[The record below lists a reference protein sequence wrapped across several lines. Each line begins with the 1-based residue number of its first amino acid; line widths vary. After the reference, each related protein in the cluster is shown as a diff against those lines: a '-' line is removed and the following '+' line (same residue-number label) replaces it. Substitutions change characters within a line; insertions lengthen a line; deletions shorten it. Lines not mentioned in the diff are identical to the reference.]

1 MTVVTESPPTQ
12 SSTAQPKRSDDR
24 LITLKGDWAHFKL
37 IQQGC
42 EQNSGTQLFYFDGTI
57 EILMPG
63 RPHEIFSH
71 IIGYLLSGFLAHQG
85 ILFSA
90 LGSANQEAEGTAA
103 SQPDQSYCIGSVKP
117 IPDLSIEINS
127 RFATEVVFT
136 SGGIDKLQRY
146 QAIGVPEVWFWEDGT
161 LRLYHLRVDGYERIE
176 QSELEGLKTL
186 DLTILKRHIM
196 MAETNQG
203 EAILSFTTYA
213 STKKST

>member
-1 MTVVTESPPTQ
+1 MTVATESPPTQ
-12 SSTAQPKRSDDR
+12 SSTAQTKPSDDR

-63 RPHEIFSH
+63 RSHAMFSH
-71 IIGYLLSGFLAHQG
+71 MIGFFVTCFLAYQG
-85 ILFSA
+85 GRFFPFGAADQFI
-90 LGSANQEAEGTAA
+90 EGIAA

-117 IPDLSIEINS
+117 IPDLSIE
-127 RFATEVVFT
+127 VVFT
-136 SGGIDKLQRY
+136 SGGLDKLQRY

-176 QSELEGLKTL
+176 QSELEGLRTL
-186 DLTILKRHIM
+186 DLSILKRHIM

-203 EAILSFTTYA
+203 EAILSFTNYA
-213 STKKST
+213 AIKTKE

>member
-1 MTVVTESPPTQ
+1 MTVTTESPPTQ
-12 SSTAQPKRSDDR
+12 SSTAQTKRLDDR
-24 LITLKGDWAHFKL
+24 LITLKGDWAHFKM

-71 IIGYLLSGFLAHQG
+71 IIGYLLSCFLAHQG

-117 IPDLSIEINS
+117 IPDLSIE
-127 RFATEVVFT
+127 VVFT

-161 LRLYHLRVDGYERIE
+161 LRLYHLRVDGYESIE

-186 DLTILKRHIM
+186 DLSILKRHIM

-213 STKKST
+213 STKK

>member
-1 MTVVTESPPTQ
+1 MTVTTESPPTQ
-12 SSTAQPKRSDDR
+12 SSTAQTKRLDDR
-24 LITLKGDWAHFKL
+24 LITLKGDWAHFKM

-71 IIGYLLSGFLAHQG
+71 IIGYLLSCFLAHQG

-117 IPDLSIEINS
+117 IPDLSIE
-127 RFATEVVFT
+127 VVFT

-161 LRLYHLRVDGYERIE
+161 LRLYHLRDNGYESIE

-186 DLTILKRHIM
+186 DLSILKRHIM

-213 STKKST
+213 STKK